1 VWSLGVADALDQ
13 QGGWREECALP
24 YGLRSAAA
32 AAAPDALYVL
42 GGSSDEQR
50 WARVPGASDSSA
62 EVEAGDSS
70 SPGPEEERSSAAVLR
85 APWERFLFVG
95 EFAAAFA
102 REVRPGPRPQPAMG
116 TDVRPVCTG
125 RGSTARGRAGPDS
138 ACGMPQGVAPP
149 RESDLLAGLAALINE
164 TASAAAAEG
173 GGADA
178 AAAQQRARTIAAL
191 ARRAVAGAGGAQSS
205 DMPPDAAAAAALA
218 EFASKVCCIARNLRC
233 AGSTGSVA
241 RGRAHLR
248 R

>member
-1 VWSLGVADALDQ
+1 LQVWSLGVADALDQ

-102 REVRPGPRPQPAMG
+102 REVRPGPRP
-116 TDVRPVCTG
+116 
-125 RGSTARGRAGPDS
+125 
-138 ACGMPQGVAPP
+138 
-149 RESDLLAGLAALINE
+149 
-164 TASAAAAEG
+164 
-173 GGADA
+173 
-178 AAAQQRARTIAAL
+178 
-191 ARRAVAGAGGAQSS
+191 
-205 DMPPDAAAAAALA
+205 
-218 EFASKVCCIARNLRC
+218 
-233 AGSTGSVA
+233 
-241 RGRAHLR
+241 
-248 R
+248 